1 MSLMDRIRALS
12 DRSDRGN
19 TRQTQNVVSVP
30 IDASIDSLHV
40 DAIESSLEL
49 SGIETDVFETFL
61 SRPAD
66 KINLPEVIDAK
77 ATFIYNY
84 YTRDERVR
92 EGTSDLKDRILSLD
106 ASLTDEI
113 FYQVKN
119 KKTPR
124 YVKIKIKPPRID
136 EALINTVPLNQL
148 GIDLEKSLNLI
159 VTEGATSSQIFTGVE
174 IIDTGRESNL
184 YSMLRGTM
192 FFSDIETRKSSQK
205 EAAEQLHNTLQEK
218 GGLSGQDKKIIVEA
232 LSNIASEGYNLAP
245 TDVPPDVAAFASDP
259 LGKQSFSV
267 QFNNLLMADVIE
279 NSIIIPDNTFQDEIR
294 SLKAFSRE
302 IKKEI
307 IASIPPPHTFREA
320 DYDLQVD
327 AVQQRA
333 IVGNSNYIERIKKQ
347 YPKIKFTGYLIEK
360 YEVLPDES
368 VDFLGRLFIQGH
380 NSTSAIDNNVRYGAA
395 YFYKIRTVCL
405 IETIASS
412 ENRNDSSLNQN
423 VIAKMLMASEGTLA
437 TVTCVENVPPPP
449 PVSMRATFDFETI
462 KPRISWQF
470 PLNKQRDIKRFQI
483 FKRFSINEPFTLLKE
498 YDFDNSVIR
507 GAVTEIA
514 PKENI
519 ISIPG
524 PVLSFVDT
532 SHEEGEKPI
541 YAIACVDAHG
551 MSSNYG
557 PQVKVERDRYTNVVT
572 RTVISGPNAP
582 KPYPNLFINVD
593 AFQDCIKVSGYD
605 RIKVLLD
612 PEYYKLTRTKE
623 NISRVHATANDFSFA
638 TAAQVTNEIDLGL
651 LAIDP
656 NNFRYKLHFMNID
669 NQKDATVKIKLQNF
683 ASPGDGDEG
692 AFEVSAA
699 NFSEKNMNFQ
709 YGVE

>member
-1 MSLMDRIRALS
+1 MDRIRALS
-12 DRSDRGN
+12 DKGN

-192 FFSDIETRKSSQK
+192 FFSDIETGKSSQK
-205 EAAEQLHNTLQEK
+205 EAAAQLHNTLQEK

-333 IVGNSNYIERIKKQ
+333 IVGSSNYIERIKKQ

-519 ISIPG
+519 ISIPK

-623 NISRVHATANDFSFA
+623 NISLVHATANDFSFA

>member
-1 MSLMDRIRALS
+1 MDRIKALTT
-12 DRSDRGN
+12 DLI
-19 TRQTQNVVSVP
+19 TQTQNVVSVP

-192 FFSDIETRKSSQK
+192 FFSDIETGKSSQK

-327 AVQQRA
+327 AVQQKA

-519 ISIPG
+519 ISIPK

-623 NISRVHATANDFSFA
+623 NISRVRATANDFSFA
-638 TAAQVTNEIDLGL
+638 TAEQVTNEIDLGL

>member
-1 MSLMDRIRALS
+1 MDRIRALS
-12 DRSDRGN
+12 DKGN

-136 EALINTVPLNQL
+136 ENLINTVPLNQL

-192 FFSDIETRKSSQK
+192 FFSDIETGKSSQK
-205 EAAEQLHNTLQEK
+205 EAAAQLHNTLQEK

-333 IVGNSNYIERIKKQ
+333 IVGSSNYIERIKKQ

-519 ISIPG
+519 ISIPK

-623 NISRVHATANDFSFA
+623 NISRVRATANDFSFA
-638 TAAQVTNEIDLGL
+638 TAEQVTNEIDLGL

>member
-1 MSLMDRIRALS
+1 MSFMDRIRALS
-12 DRSDRGN
+12 DKGN

-136 EALINTVPLNQL
+136 ENLINTVPLNQL

-192 FFSDIETRKSSQK
+192 FFSDIETGKSSQK
-205 EAAEQLHNTLQEK
+205 EAAAQLHNTLQEK

-333 IVGNSNYIERIKKQ
+333 IVGSSNYIERIKKQ

-519 ISIPG
+519 ISIPK

-623 NISRVHATANDFSFA
+623 NISLVHATANDFSFA